1 MKRLVRYF
9 NVVIIVILF
18 LHTACEDGA
27 GTLTGST
34 NVTVLSNVS
43 FTNTQVSVNSDGLV
57 ASGIATNNS
66 SVATGSPWYI
76 ECNFYNT
83 DVSGNKFLIS
93 GGNQQI
99 NQPLN
104 SSVSFNW
111 EISLSVDNPGNY
123 NAPTVEDLRAYKN

>member
-1 MKRLVRYF
+1 MKKLVRYF
-9 NVVIIVILF
+9 NVLIIILLF
-18 LHTACEDGA
+18 LHTACEEG

-34 NVTVLSNVS
+34 NVTVLSSVS
-43 FTNTQVSVNSDGLV
+43 FTNTQVVANSSGLV

-76 ECNFYNT
+76 ECDFYNI
-83 DVSGNKFLIS
+83 DVFANKFLIG

-104 SSVSFNW
+104 SLFLITGRYLYLMIILVITMPNSRRSKS
-111 EISLSVDNPGNY
+111 I
-123 NAPTVEDLRAYKN
+123 

>member
-34 NVTVLSNVS
+34 DVTVLSNVS

-104 SSVSFNW
+104 SSVSYNW
-111 EISLSVDNPGNY
+111 EISLSDDNPGNY
-123 NAPTVEDLRAYKN
+123 NALTVEDLRAYKN

>member
-34 NVTVLSNVS
+34 DVTVLSNVS

-76 ECNFYNT
+76 ECNFYNI
-83 DVSGNKFLIS
+83 DASGSKFLIG

-104 SSVSFNW
+104 SSVSYNW
-111 EISLSVDNPGNY
+111 EISLSDDNPGNY
-123 NAPTVEDLRAYKN
+123 NEPTVEDLRAYKN

>member
-9 NVVIIVILF
+9 NVVIIVVLF
-18 LHTACEDGA
+18 LHTACEEG

-43 FTNTQVSVNSDGLV
+43 FTNTQVVANSSGLV

-104 SSVSFNW
+104 SSVSYNW
-111 EISLSVDNPGNY
+111 EISLSDDNPGNY
-123 NAPTVEDLRAYKN
+123 NALTVEDLRAYKN

>member
-1 MKRLVRYF
+1 MKRLARYF
-9 NVVIIVILF
+9 NVVIIIVLF
-18 LHTACEDGA
+18 LLSACEEG

-34 NVTVLSNVS
+34 DVTVLSNVS
-43 FTNTQVSVNSDGLV
+43 FTNTQVIANSNGLV

-66 SVATGSPWYI
+66 SVATGAPWYI

-99 NQPLN
+99 LQPLN
-104 SSVSFNW
+104 SSVSYNW
-111 EISLSVDNPGNY
+111 EISLSDDNPGNY
-123 NAPTVEDLRAYKN
+123 NALTVEDLRAYKN

>member
-34 NVTVLSNVS
+34 DVTVLSNVS

-111 EISLSVDNPGNY
+111 EISLSDDNPGNY
-123 NAPTVEDLRAYKN
+123 NALTVEDLRAYKN

>member
-9 NVVIIVILF
+9 NVVIVVILF

-111 EISLSVDNPGNY
+111 EISLSDDNPGNY
-123 NAPTVEDLRAYKN
+123 NALTVEDLRAYKN

>member
-9 NVVIIVILF
+9 NVVVIIVLL
-18 LHTACEDGA
+18 LHTACEEG

-34 NVTVLSNVS
+34 DVTVLSNVS
-43 FTNTQVSVNSDGLV
+43 FTNTQVVANSDGLV

-66 SVATGSPWYI
+66 SVATGSPWFI

-83 DVSGNKFLIS
+83 DVSGNKFLIG

-104 SSVSFNW
+104 SSVSYNW
-111 EISLSVDNPGNY
+111 EISLSDDNPGNY

>member
-1 MKRLVRYF
+1 MKRFVRYF
-9 NVVIIVILF
+9 NVVIIIVLF
-18 LHTACEDGA
+18 FHTACEEG

-34 NVTVLSNVS
+34 NVIVLSNVS
-43 FTNTQVSVNSDGLV
+43 FTNTQVYVNSNGLV
-57 ASGIATNNS
+57 ASGIVTNNS

-83 DVSGNKFLIS
+83 DISENKFLIG

-104 SSVSFNW
+104 SSVSYNW
-111 EISLSVDNPGNY
+111 EISLSNDNPGNY
-123 NAPTVEDLRAYKN
+123 NEPTVEDLRAYKN

>member
-9 NVVIIVILF
+9 NVVIVIVLF
-18 LHTACEDGA
+18 LHTACEDGG

-34 NVTVLSNVS
+34 NVNVLSNVS
-43 FTNTQVSVNSDGLV
+43 FTNTQVVANSSGLV
-57 ASGIATNNS
+57 ASGIVTNNS
-66 SVATGSPWYI
+66 SVATGSPWYV

-83 DVSGNKFLIS
+83 DVSGSKFLIN

-104 SSVSFNW
+104 SSVSYNW
-111 EISLSVDNPGNY
+111 EISISDENPGSY
-123 NAPTVEDLRAYKN
+123 TSITVEDLRAYKN